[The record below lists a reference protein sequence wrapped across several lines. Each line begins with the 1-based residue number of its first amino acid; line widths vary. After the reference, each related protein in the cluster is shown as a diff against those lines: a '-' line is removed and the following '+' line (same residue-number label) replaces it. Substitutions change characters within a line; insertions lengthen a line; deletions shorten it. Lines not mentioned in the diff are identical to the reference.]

1 MAEKKMANKQL
12 VDAYFKSNSFKESTE
27 AEYKKH
33 FKFLID
39 KIDFDGDEEKLINYF
54 ENVKNPNT
62 RSNKIF
68 PILQLRKFHS
78 LPYEKLEQ
86 YRTQL
91 KNEIRIHRLKK
102 LKEDKEKLMTYTEL
116 LNELDKLHGI
126 PFIVNYMWIFHA
138 LRNADL
144 NAIVKHNEPTDDDNV
159 IVYDPDAETDNKQVM
174 FYIRNYKTADTYG
187 EKKIVVDNNRFYN
200 ELASLKRK
208 DGEPLFIVKYGQRAK
223 AGSVN
228 TYINK
233 MAIGNLNETKIT
245 KIVMKHWIDN
255 KDFARIGQMSQDRGT
270 ALSTLYSS
278 YNLYDREIKH
288 DLIKKELNIRFK

>member
-1 MAEKKMANKQL
+1 MANQKMANQQM

-27 AEYKKH
+27 TEYKKH
-33 FKFLID
+33 FKFLIE
-39 KIDFDGDEEKLINYF
+39 KIPFDGDEEKLINYF
-54 ENVKNPNT
+54 DNVKNPNT

-68 PILQLRKFHS
+68 PILQLRKFHN

-86 YRTQL
+86 YRMEL
-91 KNEIRIHRLKK
+91 RNEIRTHRLKK
-102 LKEDKEKLMTYTEL
+102 LKEDKEKLMTYAEL
-116 LNELDKLHGI
+116 LDELDKLHGI

-144 NAIVKHNEPTDDDNV
+144 NAIVKHIVPIDNENV
-159 IVYDPDAETDNKQVM
+159 IVYDPTAEKENKQVV

-200 ELASLKRK
+200 EITSLDRK
-208 DGEPLFIVKYGQRAK
+208 DGQPLFIIKNGQRAK
-223 AGSVN
+223 PGSVN
-228 TYINK
+228 TYTNK
-233 MAIGNLNETKIT
+233 MAIGGLNETKIT

-255 KDFARIGQMSQDRGT
+255 KDFGRIGQMSIDRGT
-270 ALSTLYSS
+270 ALATLYSS

-288 DLIKKELNIRFK
+288 DVIKKELNIRFQ

>member
-1 MAEKKMANKQL
+1 MANNKEM
-12 VDAYFKSNSFKESTE
+12 VDTYFQNNSFKKSTE
-27 AEYKKH
+27 TEYKKH
-33 FKFLID
+33 FNFLTD
-39 KIDFDGDEEKLINYF
+39 KIDFKEDEDKLISYF
-54 ENVKNPNT
+54 KNVTNPNT

-68 PILQLRKFHS
+68 PILQLRKFHN
-78 LPYEKLEQ
+78 LPHQKLED
-86 YRTQL
+86 YRTDL

-102 LKEDKEKLMTYTEL
+102 LKEDKQKLMSYAEL

-144 NAIVKHNEPTDDDNV
+144 DAIIKHNEPSNVDNV
-159 IVYDPDAETDNKQVM
+159 IVYKPNADADNKQVT
-174 FYIRNYKTADTYG
+174 FFIRNYKTKDTYG
-187 EKKIVVDNNRFYN
+187 DKKIIVDNNRFYN
-200 ELASLKRK
+200 ELSSLNRK
-208 DGEPLFIVKYGQRAK
+208 DGEPLFMVKYGQRATP
-223 AGSVN
+223 GSVN

-233 MAIGNLNETKIT
+233 MAIGGLNETKIT

-255 KDFARIGQMSQDRGT
+255 KDFGRIGQMSQDRGT

-278 YNLYDREIKH
+278 YNLYDRDIKH